1 MRVPQ
6 SWLSELVEVK
16 LSPEALNDRLELT
29 GTAVAAIHRT
39 GESLENVVIGRIV
52 DKTPHPQADKL
63 WVTLVDIGE
72 SEPVQ
77 IVCGAQNF
85 EVSDLVPVALP
96 GAVLPA
102 GMKIKRAKLRGVES
116 AGMNCSAAELGL
128 GSDQDGLLILPKDAP
143 IGSRFSEYQGLSDV
157 TFELEVTPNR
167 ADCMSMVGVAREV
180 AAVTGVPFSAPS
192 FSVVEEGSPI
202 ADVVDVTVVD
212 SSLCPRYAARLVRG
226 VKIGPS
232 PKWLADRLIAAGA
245 RPVNN
250 IVDITNYVMF
260 EMGQPL
266 HAFDLATLRGTD
278 LQAQIIVRRASAG
291 ELLQTLDG
299 VERRL
304 DSQMLVIADSAQA
317 IALAGVMGG
326 ASTEVSETTV
336 DVLLEAAVFD
346 KDSVSRTSRS
356 LGLLSE
362 ASSRF
367 ERGVDPAGCVAALD
381 RAASLLREVCGGVV
395 ASGVIDVAS
404 TAPSVRTLELRIQR
418 LCKIVGE
425 EISAEDMID
434 ILQRLGLRV
443 EDDAQE
449 SLRVEIPSF
458 RPDLEREI
466 DLVEEVLRIWGME
479 RVKPTLP
486 SGTGRSGG
494 LTRAQAD
501 RERVGATLRA
511 AGLTEAMTYIF
522 AEGRDT
528 AIPGCDSIPK
538 EEWVR
543 LMNPMSEEQASLR
556 RHIFPGLLRSVSFN
570 QNRGVSGVHL
580 YEIGTVFATAAG
592 RQLPR
597 EHHVVAGVLNGRWMP
612 KSWHDARAQSSAP
625 KSHAGSAGRTADAL
639 DFFDG
644 KGVIETLL
652 LDLGVEAASFIAS
665 QYEWLQPGRSA
676 RVVAGSDVLGWL
688 GEVHP
693 EVLGIYE
700 CEGPVVAFELS
711 LDRLLANTVSVK
723 RYRDVPRF
731 PPVQLDIALVVDST
745 VTASSVETAILE
757 SAGRDLHMIE
767 LFDVYTGEGVES
779 GKKSLAYSLTYR
791 SIDRTLTDDEVKT
804 QHERMLRKVEAKVGA
819 RLRG

>member
-6 SWLSELVEVK
+6 SWLSEFVDVK
-16 LSPEALNDRLELT
+16 LAPEALADRLELT
-29 GTAVAAIHRT
+29 GTAVAAVHRT
-39 GESLENVVIGRIV
+39 GETLDKVVVGRIV
-52 DKTPHPQADKL
+52 DKSPHPQADKL
-63 WVTLVDIGE
+63 WVTLVDVGGT
-72 SEPVQ
+72 EPIQ

-128 GSDQDGLLILPKDAP
+128 GSDQDGLLVLPNDAP
-143 IGSRFSEYQGLSDV
+143 VGLSFSEYQGLSDI
-157 TFELEVTPNR
+157 TLELEITPNR
-167 ADCMSMVGVAREV
+167 ADCMSMIGVAREV
-180 AAVTGVPFSAPS
+180 AAVTGVQFNSPTYSLLDEGPS
-192 FSVVEEGSPI
+192 IEDAVDLTV
-202 ADVVDVTVVD
+202 ADP
-212 SSLCPRYAARLVRG
+212 SLCPRYAARLVYG

-232 PKWLADRLIAAGA
+232 PKWLADRLIAVGA

-250 IVDITNYVMF
+250 VVDITNYVMF

-266 HAFDLATLRGTD
+266 HAFDLATLRGD
-278 LQAQIIVRRASAG
+278 DGKAQIIVRRATDG
-291 ELLQTLDG
+291 ELLRTLDG
-299 VERRL
+299 VERHL
-304 DSQMLVIADSAQA
+304 DSQMLVIADAGQA

-326 ASTEVSETTV
+326 AFTEVSETTV

-367 ERGVDPAGCVAALD
+367 ERGVDPTGCVAALD
-381 RAASLLREVCGGVV
+381 RAASLLQEICGGVV
-395 ASGVIDVAS
+395 AGGVIDS
-404 TAPSVRTLELRIQR
+404 SPTPPTIRRLELRPKR
-418 LCKIVGE
+418 LCEIVGE
-425 EISAEDMID
+425 EIVIGDMIN
-434 ILQRLGLRV
+434 ILEALGLNV
-443 EDDAQE
+443 EVAQDV
-449 SLRVEIPSF
+449 LGVDIPPF

-466 DLVEEVLRIWGME
+466 DLVEEVLRIWGMD
-479 RVKPTLP
+479 RVTPTLP

-494 LTRAQAD
+494 LTRAQSD
-501 RERVGATLRA
+501 RERIGATLRA
-511 AGLTEAMTYIF
+511 AGLTETMTYIF
-522 AEGRDT
+522 AEGRDM
-528 AIPGCDSIPK
+528 AIPGCNSVPED
-538 EEWVR
+538 EWVR

-556 RHIFPGLLRSVSFN
+556 RHMFPGLLRSVSFN
-570 QNRGVSGVHL
+570 QNRGVPGVHL
-580 YEIGTVFATAAG
+580 YEIGTVFSTAVG

-597 EHHVVAGVLNGRWMP
+597 EHSMIAGVLNGRWMP
-612 KSWHDARAQSSAP
+612 KSWHDARVRSSSPKSKPGSSA
-625 KSHAGSAGRTADAL
+625 RVDDVL

-652 LDLGVEAASFIAS
+652 LDLGIETATFTASHYA
-665 QYEWLQPGRSA
+665 WLQPGRSA
-676 RVVAGSDVLGWL
+676 QVITGSDVLGWL

-693 EVLGIYE
+693 EVLALYE

-711 LDRLLANTVSVK
+711 LDLLLTNAVSVK
-723 RYRDVPRF
+723 QYRDVPRF
-731 PPVQLDIALVVDST
+731 PPVQLDIALIVDNT
-745 VTASSVETAILE
+745 VAASSVEMAIRE
-757 SAGRDLHMIE
+757 SAGRDLHIIE
-767 LFDVYTGEGVES
+767 LFDVYTGEGVDA

-791 SIDRTLTDDEVKT
+791 SKDRTLTDDEVKA